1 MSDLVYQNYN
11 NRCRGWTNPSNLV
24 FGPQIGSLSSY
35 YSPSGS
41 TNLVSITGSYFF
53 SYSSLSFGTTNPT
66 IYFINSN
73 NIQFYVPT
81 TLSPGTYTV
90 QVFNGS
96 TGSNIVNYTI
106 DNSYSYWIANNKNI
120 SNTNSSLVSVTSLSR
135 GAPFT
140 ITGDLYT
147 VPDNLNWFICNQST
161 NTNTNMTITLPD
173 KDSYNGRE
181 VMFKN
186 ISTGLVVSNSS
197 NISYDGKKIT
207 NIILPGT
214 NADSPYPWTTLV
226 YNFANNIWISMQSN
240 F

>member
-11 NRCRGWTNPSNLV
+11 NRCRGWTNPSNVV

-41 TNLVSITGSYFF
+41 TNLISITGSYFF
-53 SYSSLSFGTTNPT
+53 SYSSLSFGTTNPS

-81 TLSPGTYTV
+81 TLTPGTYTV

-96 TGSNIVNYTI
+96 IGSNIVNYTI
-106 DNSYSYWIANNKNI
+106 DNSYSYWISNSNNTI
-120 SNTNSSLVSVTSLSR
+120 SNSNSSLVSVTSLSR

-140 ITGDLYT
+140 ITESNYT
-147 VPDNLNWFICNQST
+147 VPDNLNWFICNSAST
-161 NTNTNMTITLPD
+161 ITITLPYGS
-173 KDSYNGRE
+173 SYNGRE
-181 VMFKN
+181 IMFKN
-186 ISTGLVVSNSS
+186 ISANLVISNNN
-197 NISYDGKKIT
+197 NISYDGET
-207 NIILPGT
+207 TTTTILPSA
-214 NADSPYPWTTLV
+214 NIYEAYPWTTLV
-226 YNFANNIWISMQSN
+226 YNYNNNIWISMQSN